1 MPERARAG
9 AHDCEY
15 TLQVQCMFH
24 AAGIVRPIAP
34 IINPKAEK
42 ETGMTI
48 LPDCEYDLSAAML
61 WYICTG
67 WIY

>member
-1 MPERARAG
+1 
-9 AHDCEY
+9 
-15 TLQVQCMFH
+15 MFH